1 MFGILETTPIPETW
15 IEKLQYG
22 GEMLLIGMGT
32 VFVVLAT
39 LWGCL
44 ELMHFLMEKF
54 NNKTEESTKAE
65 NAAIPSQSIIAPV
78 STLSNENED
87 DEIVAVIAAAI
98 AAAQAEQ
105 PQLQFRAVAFK
116 RIH

>member
-1 MFGILETTPIPETW
+1 MFGILEIAPTTW

-22 GEMLLIGMGT
+22 GEMLLVGMGT

-54 NNKTEESTKAE
+54 NNRSKSSTKAE
-65 NAAIPSQSIIAPV
+65 STSIINQSAIAP
-78 STLSNENED
+78 TNTTTYQDDD

-98 AAAQAEQ
+98 AAAQAEH